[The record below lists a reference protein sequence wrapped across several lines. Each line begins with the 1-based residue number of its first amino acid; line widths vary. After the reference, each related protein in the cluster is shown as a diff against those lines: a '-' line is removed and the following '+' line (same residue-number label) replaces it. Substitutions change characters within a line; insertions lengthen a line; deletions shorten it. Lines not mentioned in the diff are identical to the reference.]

1 MLKIKELNIGQ
12 DLPNSVRRVNQEHI
26 NLYAAASKDNNP
38 IHIDQEFA
46 KKTGLGGTVA
56 HGMLILA
63 YVSAYMTDNFGL
75 NWLNSGLINIR
86 FKSPARPGDTLQ
98 ISGKI
103 TGLENN
109 EAYKTIRCDI
119 LCQNQ
124 QGEPV
129 IVGETKVRIN
139 N

>member
-1 MLKIKELNIGQ
+1 MLILKELFIGQ
-12 DLPNSVRRVNQEHI
+12 DLPNSVRHVNQEHI

-46 KKTGLGGTVA
+46 KKAGLGGTVA

-63 YVSAYMTDNFGL
+63 YVSSYMADNFGL

-86 FKSPARPGDTLQ
+86 FKSPARPGDTLY

-109 EAYKTIRCDI
+109 ETYTTIRCDV

-124 QGEPV
+124 QREPV

>member
-1 MLKIKELNIGQ
+1 MLKLKELYIGQ
-12 DLPNSVRRVNQEHI
+12 NLPNSVRQVNQEHI

-63 YVSAYMTDNFGL
+63 YVSSYMTDNFGIY
-75 NWLNSGLINIR
+75 WLNSGLINIK
-86 FKSPARPGDTLQ
+86 FKSPARPGDTLH
-98 ISGKI
+98 ISGNI
-103 TGLENN
+103 IGLENY
-109 EAYKTIRCDI
+109 ETYTIIKCDI
-119 LCQNQ
+119 LCQNEQ
-124 QGEPV
+124 CEPV

>member
-1 MLKIKELNIGQ
+1 MLKIKELYIGQ
-12 DLPNSVRRVNQEHI
+12 DLPNFVRRVNQEHI

-46 KKTGLGGTVA
+46 KKTELGGTVA

-63 YVSAYMTDNFGL
+63 YVCSYMADNFGL
-75 NWLNSGLINIR
+75 YWLNSGLINIR
-86 FKSPARPGDTLQ
+86 FKSPARPGDTLH

-103 TGLENN
+103 TGLENT
-109 EAYKTIRCDI
+109 EVYTTIRCDV

-124 QGEPV
+124 QHESV
-129 IVGETKVRIN
+129 IVGETTVKIN